1 MDKKLNYN
9 TPELEII
16 DIEIDDILL
25 ISEVAKTEGV
35 FNWDDN
41 DEIW

>member
-9 TPELEII
+9 TPELEVIN
-16 DIEIDDILL
+16 IEISDILL
-25 ISEVAKTEGV
+25 VSDITKTEGV
-35 FNWDDN
+35 FDWDDN